1 MNIKKIGIIFWKT
14 LLYTQRVLMIIA
26 VVGTTLLVFV
36 PLVSR
41 EMGRPFAGY
50 EEYLLL
56 FSFWMYMMGS
66 SHGSYEKS
74 QITADLMSRILKG
87 KPRMILNLSATIL
100 TFVLGVVFMY
110 WAWAL
115 VQWSLM
121 TGAVSSIHK
130 IPIVWGQ
137 FSIFAGLLISSIYNF
152 VYMIRDIRDAF
163 VRPVE
168 TQAIEEQEVMP

>member
-1 MNIKKIGIIFWKT
+1 MNIKKIGIILWKT
-14 LLYTQRVLMIIA
+14 LLYSQRVLMIIA

-41 EMGRPFAGY
+41 ELGRPFAGY

-74 QITADLMSRILKG
+74 QITADLMSRVLKG
-87 KPRMILNLSATIL
+87 RPRTILNLSATIL
-100 TFVLGVVFMY
+100 TFVLGVIFMY
-110 WAWAL
+110 WALTL

-152 VYMIRDIRDAF
+152 VYMIRD
-163 VRPVE
+163 VREAVICRFDVP
-168 TQAIEEQEVMP
+168 TIEEQEVV

>member
-1 MNIKKIGIIFWKT
+1 MIIKKIGLIFWKT
-14 LLYTQRVLMIIA
+14 LLYTQRFLMIVA

-41 EMGRPFAGY
+41 EMGYPFAGY

-74 QITADLMSRILKG
+74 QITADLLSRILKG
-87 KPRMILNLSATIL
+87 KPKMLLNLSATIL

-110 WAWAL
+110 WAWSL

-152 VYMIRDIRDAF
+152 VYMIRDLRYAFIGSVDALAM
-163 VRPVE
+163 E
-168 TQAIEEQEVMP
+168 

>member
-1 MNIKKIGIIFWKT
+1 MVIKKIGYALWKT

-26 VVGTTLLVFV
+26 VTGTTLLVFV
-36 PLVSR
+36 PMVTR
-41 EMGRPFAGY
+41 ELGRPFAGY

-56 FSFWMYMMGS
+56 FAFWMYMMGS

-74 QITADLMSRILKG
+74 QITADLLSRVLKG
-87 KPRMILNLSATIL
+87 KPRLILNLSATIV
-100 TFVLGVVFMY
+100 TFVLGVIFMY
-110 WAWAL
+110 WALTL

-121 TGAVSSIHK
+121 TGAVTSIHK

-152 VYMIRDIRDAF
+152 VYMIRDIKDAF
-163 VRPVE
+163 VRPLE
-168 TQAIEEQEVMP
+168 GRTMA